1 MNKMTQWVNIGIGVF
16 LILIGAIILIL
27 SLATKVFYTKI
38 KDQTLAGAAAT
49 LIDPETLLLNA
60 DCTWDETS
68 IVLNSSGGFV
78 KWASTK
84 QYRDVDGDPLYTY
97 DLLPSTG
104 TVEVCKSNK
113 NTTSIRLNGTA
124 YLTNQR
130 APTQKWSSFPRYE
143 SDETVIIVSSCP
155 NQASST
161 PNGMSVWHYSDD
173 ADISIVGRN
182 FDLSVDFS
190 TASSL
195 LDGSGVINPVV
206 LATDATT
213 HTTGNVVVYPSTNT
227 FYNGTASSTAT
238 VTSGSFISAK
248 INANQPKLE
257 IGRHLVKRFINQTY
271 SGTIHAI
278 YVFGRKF
285 SSDEVLATSIYLKH
299 KYLGPYLS
307 YPTTIICAVNS
318 QITIENTLVSGA
330 TPITLYQISPSL
342 PAGLTFSTSTGALTG
357 TPTTVTPSSRF
368 QIHATNAF
376 DELDYV
382 VMLQVAES
390 QTSRIATVPPNIS
403 FATTSITFRLN
414 EAIVSPTPVNTGGEI
429 VSYSISPQISSGM
442 HFDTQ
447 KGILTGS
454 ASENLI
460 TEYTVTA
467 QNDAGKSSGKFRL
480 QVGISI
486 LYSSDISGTVGTAI
500 QTLTPTVSGTS
511 DTRLDYS
518 CTGDLYG
525 LIFDKSTG
533 SISGTPTSVGTNRIT
548 VSLNTTSTSAVSTR
562 IAISIIKTGSQTV
575 FKDKVYYLSAGG
587 AAVGVGA
594 AVLGVTLWNSKTG

>member
-1 MNKMTQWVNIGIGVF
+1 MNKMTQWVNIGIGAF

-68 IVLNSSGGFV
+68 IVLNSSGGLV

-84 QYRDVDGDPLYTY
+84 QYRDVDGAPLYTY
-97 DLLPSTG
+97 DLVPSTG
-104 TVEVCKSNK
+104 TVEVCRSNK

-124 YLTNQR
+124 YLMNQR
-130 APTQKWSSFPRYE
+130 TPTQKWSSFPRYE

-155 NQASST
+155 NETSSA

-190 TASSL
+190 TASSF

-206 LATDATT
+206 LATDDTT

-227 FYNGTASSTAT
+227 FYNGASSSLA
-238 VTSGSFISAK
+238 VATSGSFLSPT

-257 IGRHLVKRFINQTY
+257 IGRHLVNQTY

-278 YVFGRKF
+278 YVFGRKL
-285 SSDEVLATSIYLKH
+285 SSDEVLATSVYLKH

-307 YPTTIICAVNS
+307 YPTTISCALNS
-318 QITIENTLVSGA
+318 QTTIENTLVSGA
-330 TPITLYQISPSL
+330 IPITLYQISPGL

-357 TPTTVTPSSRF
+357 TPTTVTPSARF

-382 VMLQVAES
+382 VTLQVTES
-390 QTSRIATVPPNIS
+390 QTSRTATVPPNIS
-403 FATTSITFRLN
+403 FATTSITARLN
-414 EAIVSPTPVNTGGEI
+414 ESIVSPTPVNTGGEI
-429 VSYSISPQISSGM
+429 ASYSISPQISSGM
-442 HFDTQ
+442 LFGTQ
-447 KGILTGS
+447 NGILTGS
-454 ASENLI
+454 ASENVN
-460 TEYTVTA
+460 TAYTVTA
-467 QNDAGKSSGKFRL
+467 LNDAGTSSAKFRL

-500 QTLTPTVSGTS
+500 QTLTPTVSGMS

-525 LIFDKSTG
+525 LTFDKSTG
-533 SISGTPTSVGTNRIT
+533 SISGTPTSAGTNRIT

-562 IAISIIKTGSQTV
+562 IAISISKTGSQTEL
-575 FKDKVYYLSAGG
+575 KDKVYYLSAGG

-594 AVLGVTLWNSKTG
+594 AVLGVSLWNSKTSSG